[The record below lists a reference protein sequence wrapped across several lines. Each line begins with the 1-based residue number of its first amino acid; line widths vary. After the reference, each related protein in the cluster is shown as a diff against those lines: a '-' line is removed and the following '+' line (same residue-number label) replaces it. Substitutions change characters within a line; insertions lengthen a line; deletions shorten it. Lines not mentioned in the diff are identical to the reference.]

1 MTFHLLTLSSH
12 VSQRVFI
19 FHSFLSLHRLTL
31 SQYMHTLL
39 IFNML
44 ALERIPDQT
53 GYLVLTEDG
62 AVLTS
67 GGDLE
72 NDERVANII
81 SSLVM
86 LTNKVDSKAFPLHD
100 SFEKISIK
108 YKDHC
113 YIICLSNKKIYVV
126 KRKLPSPTTAIT
138 EPAIDL

>member
-1 MTFHLLTLSSH
+1 
-12 VSQRVFI
+12 
-19 FHSFLSLHRLTL
+19 
-31 SQYMHTLL
+31 
-39 IFNML
+39 ML

-81 SSLVM
+81 SSLIT
-86 LTNKVDSKAFPLHD
+86 LTTKIDSKAFPSHD
-100 SFEKISIK
+100 PFDKISIK

-113 YIICLSNKKIYVV
+113 YIVCLSNKKIYVV
-126 KRKLPSPTTAIT
+126 KRSLPSPTMAIV
-138 EPAIDL
+138 EQQLIVDV